1 MSNKSVQT
9 FHNID
14 SSLLGFYCWKN
25 DRRTWTTDS
34 NLARLFSTRLWVNDD
49 FDFDRILPVFPCTK
63 RMQWTRMLL
72 SLLPRYVRLSTHT
85 RESCL
90 TFATVIAACGT
101 WFLRH
106 RALAFGIMVS
116 GSSIGGV
123 VLPIM
128 VQHLIPKIGFGWT
141 MRAVA
146 FMFLGLLIIAN
157 LTIKSRLAPARR
169 PFHFMELVKPFMERP
184 FLLLALAAFFIY
196 FGGFLPF
203 NFLILQG
210 EASGM
215 STNMASYLVPIL
227 NGVS

>member
-1 MSNKSVQT
+1 MSSKSVQT
-9 FHNID
+9 LHNID
-14 SSLLGFYCWKN
+14 SSSLGLYRRKN
-25 DRRTWTTDS
+25 DRRTWTTHS
-34 NLARLFSTRLWVNDD
+34 NLARLFPASLWGNDD
-49 FDFDRILPVFPCTK
+49 IDFDRILPVFPCTK
-63 RMQWTRMLL
+63 YMQWTRMLL
-72 SLLPRYVRLSTHT
+72 SVLPRYVRL
-85 RESCL
+85 RPILENPL
-90 TFATVIAACGT
+90 LNFALVIAACGT

-141 MRAVA
+141 MRAVG

-157 LTIKSRLAPARR
+157 LTIKSRLPPARR
-169 PFHFMELVKPFMERP
+169 PFNFMELVSPFMEKP
-184 FLLLALAAFFIY
+184 FLLLALAAFFTYI
-196 FGGFLPF
+196 GGFLPF

-215 STNMASYLVPIL
+215 SPYLASYLVPIL

>member
-1 MSNKSVQT
+1 
-9 FHNID
+9 
-14 SSLLGFYCWKN
+14 
-25 DRRTWTTDS
+25 
-34 NLARLFSTRLWVNDD
+34 
-49 FDFDRILPVFPCTK
+49 
-63 RMQWTRMLL
+63 
-72 SLLPRYVRLSTHT
+72 
-85 RESCL
+85 
-90 TFATVIAACGT
+90 
-101 WFLRH
+101 
-106 RALAFGIMVS
+106 MVA

-157 LTIKSRLAPARR
+157 LTIKSRLSPARR
-169 PFHFMELVKPFMERP
+169 PFNFMELVTPFTERP

-196 FGGFLPF
+196 IGGFLPF

-215 STNMASYLVPIL
+215 SANLASYLVPIL

>member
-1 MSNKSVQT
+1 MADELGPR
-9 FHNID
+9 IPI
-14 SSLLGFYCWKN
+14 LLGSFLHIFGLMMTSISTEYYQFFLAQSVCSGLGCCFLFYPGTSVSKPTLEN
-25 DRRTWTTDS
+25 PV
-34 NLARLFSTRLWVNDD
+34 LHLFALV
-49 FDFDRILPVFPCTK
+49 L
-63 RMQWTRMLL
+63 
-72 SLLPRYVRLSTHT
+72 
-85 RESCL
+85 
-90 TFATVIAACGT
+90 AACGT

-106 RALAFGIMVS
+106 RALAFGIMLS

-128 VQHLIPKIGFGWT
+128 VQHLIPKIGFGWA

-146 FMFLGLLIIAN
+146 FTFLGLLIIAN
-157 LTIKSRLAPARR
+157 LTVKSHLPPARR

-203 NFLILQG
+203 NFLIVQG

-215 STNMASYLVPIL
+215 STNLASYLVPIL

>member
-1 MSNKSVQT
+1 MT
-9 FHNID
+9 DELGPRIPI
-14 SSLLGFYCWKN
+14 LLGSFLHVFGLMMTSISKEYYQFFLAQSVCSGLGCCFLFYPGKFA
-25 DRRTWTTDS
+25 S
-34 NLARLFSTRLWVNDD
+34 PQL
-49 FDFDRILPVFPCTK
+49 
-63 RMQWTRMLL
+63 
-72 SLLPRYVRLSTHT
+72 

-90 TFATVIAACGT
+90 TFASVIAACGT

-106 RALAFGIMVS
+106 RALAFGIMVA

-128 VQHLIPKIGFGWT
+128 VQKLIPKIGFGWT

-157 LTIKSRLAPARR
+157 LTIKSRLPPARR
-169 PFHFMELVKPFMERP
+169 PFKAMELVEPFTERP

-196 FGGFLPF
+196 IGGFLPF

-215 STNMASYLVPIL
+215 SPNLASYLVPLL
-227 NGVS
+227 NAAS